1 MGVRENF
8 EKAWLLHQKR
18 NPHHWQYWLLVNDNS
33 SNEFTLQEPGQG
45 YEIYL
50 SRNNRPLA
58 MFDESILFT
67 EDKLKPNYCNDN
79 AFRFANEIRNKLNK
93 YPKIL
98 DMPLKYRKEMLA
110 DWIGA
115 GKAINGFNDVENW
128 YKKNKNNLLL
138 HDDTREWIEEHLKI
152 KQVV

>member
-1 MGVRENF
+1 MFVECCRLGIPFRGALHDLSKFLPSEFIPYAKHFYGKWIKESEWHGDIRNYVSWRSTEMGVRENF

-79 AFRFANEIRNKLNK
+79 AFRFANEIRNKL
-93 YPKIL
+93 L
-98 DMPLKYRKEMLA
+98 
-110 DWIGA
+110 
-115 GKAINGFNDVENW
+115 
-128 YKKNKNNLLL
+128 
-138 HDDTREWIEEHLKI
+138 
-152 KQVV
+152 